1 MNRETSS
8 VPALQI
14 DVLQRLV
21 GNDPDVI
28 RGFLSKYLFAARQGL
43 QKVASAVMA
52 RDSGQ
57 LRHLTHRLKG
67 SSRTIGALDLAMT
80 LERLEECAVRENW
93 TGIDSLAEDL
103 DRLWALL
110 EAELCSKLGADAR

>member
-14 DVLQRLV
+14 NVLQRLV

-28 RGFLSKYLFAARQGL
+28 RGFLIKYLSAAREGL
-43 QKVASAVMA
+43 QKVASAVRA

-67 SSRTIGALDLAMT
+67 SSRTIGALALAMT
-80 LERLEECAVRENW
+80 LDRLEECAVREDW
-93 TGIDSLAEDL
+93 IGIDSLAGDL
-103 DRLWALL
+103 DRLWGPL